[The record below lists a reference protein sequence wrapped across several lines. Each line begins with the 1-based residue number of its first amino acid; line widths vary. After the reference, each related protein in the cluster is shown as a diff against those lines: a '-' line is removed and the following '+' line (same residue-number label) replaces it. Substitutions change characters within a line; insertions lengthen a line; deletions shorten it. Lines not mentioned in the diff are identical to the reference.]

1 MKLLS
6 IELANFRKFRT
17 PITVSGFSEALNI
30 VVEPNETGKS
40 TLLEALRAAFF
51 IRHSAKSELV
61 RSFCPFGDD
70 VAPKVTVT
78 FDIGGTQWRIEKQFL
93 KAPYAALTGPDGR
106 TESDAAEERLQTLLG
121 FEKSNNRGSDPDV
134 RGALGLLWV
143 EQASALS
150 VEAPNRLVR
159 DNIRSALEAE
169 VGMVLGG
176 RRFELVT
183 ARIEEAYSNYR
194 TGKSGKATGKLAA
207 AEMALETAVAQ
218 RSAATASLRAYEQAL
233 SNLEEARTAKRLVE
247 RDLADPEVA
256 ARLHQ
261 LSEDLKIAE
270 TAQLRLSNATARHG
284 ETEAALRSAEQWL
297 QRYAAASS
305 ATVRCAEAVV
315 AADKIMIE
323 QHEANAATLNVVTEK
338 RQSLGQA
345 RARKIEAEAALD
357 RARAVLARRERSRAL
372 QRARAQL
379 VEVQRIEALVI
390 EREQAAQLAIG
401 KDALAEL
408 AKLDRKA
415 VEARI
420 LFESGA
426 VGVDIE
432 LLGDVAL
439 QVDGDGASAGR
450 RDLVRPT
457 EIVLQNVA
465 RIIVTPPSAGGLSAE
480 ANLHSAE
487 EALTAALD
495 ALHVPS
501 YSAARGRAERAA
513 AAAQEIATLRKQVE
527 ALCPGEPVLT
537 LAPGSNALK
546 ALLGDL
552 TEVSDDVSGEEGID
566 VATLDATLQT
576 AREEE
581 SVALAH
587 LESAQLAAHEQ
598 EKKLVQLQ
606 AERAGAARE
615 ADAARQGLLALQ
627 AESDRDAID
636 KFRAEASEELARR
649 ADALEKA
656 RESATSFDAERI
668 RKSIA
673 NIQREQVRGREERLE
688 LAARIASL
696 ETSIASDGPKGPAT
710 IASEALEVEQ
720 VAIARL
726 ARLVEEA
733 DALELL
739 RRTLREVGDET
750 SRTFL
755 GPVTNR
761 AARYVE
767 RILPGSIPVFNED
780 MGLTTIK
787 RGETVEASSDLSRGT
802 QEQLAVLTR
811 LAFADLLLEKGAP
824 VSLILDDPLVYSDDA
839 RFEAMTETLV
849 EAASRMQ
856 VILFTCRAKA
866 FRHVSANRI
875 AIRQSI

>member
-6 IELANFRKFRT
+6 IELANFRKFRM
-17 PITVSGFSEALNI
+17 PIIVSGFSEALNI

-70 VAPKVTVT
+70 VAPKVAVA
-78 FDIGGTQWRIEKQFL
+78 FEIDGTKWRIEKQFL
-93 KAPYAALTGPDGR
+93 KAPYAVLTGPNGR
-106 TESDAAEERLQTLLG
+106 TESDAAEERLQALLG
-121 FEKSNNRGSDPDV
+121 FEKSNNRGSDPEV

-183 ARIEEAYSNYR
+183 ARIEEAYANYR

-207 AEMALETAVAQ
+207 AETALETAVAQ
-218 RSAATASLRAYEQAL
+218 RDATTATLRAYEQAL
-233 SNLEEARTAKRLVE
+233 SYLEEARTAKRLVE
-247 RDLADPEVA
+247 RDLADPELA
-256 ARLHQ
+256 ERLRQ
-261 LSEDLKIAE
+261 LGEDLKIAE

-297 QRYAAASS
+297 QRFDGASS
-305 ATVRCAEAVV
+305 ATARCAEALA
-315 AADKIMIE
+315 AADKIVIE
-323 QHEANAATLNVVTEK
+323 QRAASAATLDAVTKK
-338 RQSLGQA
+338 RTILGYA
-345 RARKIEAEAALD
+345 RTRKTEAEAALD
-357 RARAVLARRERSRAL
+357 RARAILARRERSSAL

-379 VEVQRIEALVI
+379 VEVHRVEALVF
-390 EREQAAQLAIG
+390 EREKAAKLAIG
-401 KDALAEL
+401 KDTLAALAM
-408 AKLDRKA
+408 LDRKA
-415 VEARI
+415 IEARI
-420 LFESGA
+420 LFEAGA

-439 QVDGDGASAGR
+439 QIDGDGASAGR

-457 EIVLQNVA
+457 AIVLHNVA
-465 RIIVTPPSAGGLSAE
+465 RIVVTPPSAGGLSAE
-480 ANLHSAE
+480 ANLRSADE
-487 EALTAALD
+487 GLTAALA
-495 ALHVPS
+495 ALDIPS
-501 YSAARGRAERAA
+501 YAAARGRAEHAL
-513 AAAQEIATLRKQVE
+513 AAAQEIATLKQQVE
-527 ALCPGEPVLT
+527 TLCPGEPVLT
-537 LAPGSNALK
+537 LAPGSTALK

-552 TEVSDDVSGEEGID
+552 TGVSDDVTSEASINV
-566 VATLDATLQT
+566 VALDETLQN

-598 EKKLVQLQ
+598 EKRLVQIQ
-606 AERAGAARE
+606 VERAGAARE
-615 ADAARQGLLALQ
+615 AEAARQGLLALQ
-627 AESDRDAID
+627 AEADRDAINQV
-636 KFRAEASEELARR
+636 RSEASEELARR
-649 ADALEKA
+649 TEALEQA
-656 RESATSFDAERI
+656 RQAATSFDAERI

-710 IASEALEVEQ
+710 MASEALEVEQ
-720 VAIARL
+720 TAIARL

-739 RRTLREVGDET
+739 RKTLREVGDET

-767 RILPGSIPVFNED
+767 RILPGSTPVFNEE

-787 RGETVEASSDLSRGT
+787 RGGTVEITSELSRGT

-824 VSLILDDPLVYSDDA
+824 VSLILDDPLVYSDDG
-839 RFEAMTETLV
+839 RFEAMTDILV
-849 EAASRMQ
+849 QAAARMQ

-866 FRHVSANRI
+866 FRHVPGHRI
-875 AIRQSI
+875 ALGKGN

>member
-1 MKLLS
+1 MKLMS
-6 IELANFRKFRT
+6 IELANFRKFRK
-17 PITVSGFSEALNI
+17 PITVSGFSEGLNI

-70 VAPKVTVT
+70 VAPKVSVA
-78 FDIGGTQWRIEKQFL
+78 FEIDGAQWQIEKQFL

-121 FEKSNNRGSDPDV
+121 FEKSNNRGSDPEV

-183 ARIEEAYSNYR
+183 ARIEEAYATYR

-207 AEMALETAVAQ
+207 AETALEIAAAQ
-218 RSAATASLRAYEQAL
+218 RDTATATLRAYEEAL
-233 SNLEEARTAKRLVE
+233 SHLEEARTAKRLVE
-247 RDLADPEVA
+247 RDLADPELA
-256 ARLHQ
+256 ERLRQ
-261 LSEDLKIAE
+261 LGEDLKIAE

-284 ETEAALRSAEQWL
+284 ETEAALRSAGQWL
-297 QRYAAASS
+297 QRYDAALN
-305 ATVRCAEAVV
+305 ATVRCAEALA
-315 AADKIMIE
+315 AADKILIE
-323 QHEANAATLNVVTEK
+323 QSAVSAATLDTVTEK
-338 RQSLGQA
+338 REILVFI
-345 RARKIEAEAALD
+345 RTRKIEAEAALD
-357 RARAVLARRERSRAL
+357 QARGILARRERLSAL
-372 QRARAQL
+372 KRARAQL
-379 VEVQRIEALVI
+379 VEVHRVEALVA
-390 EREQAAQLAIG
+390 EREEATQLAISE
-401 KDALAEL
+401 DALAAL
-408 AKLDRKA
+408 AVLDRKA
-415 VEARI
+415 TEARI
-420 LFESGA
+420 LFEAGA

-432 LLGDVAL
+432 LLGDIAL
-439 QVDGDGASAGR
+439 QIDGDGASAGR

-457 EIVLQNVA
+457 EIVLHNVA
-465 RIIVTPPSAGGLSAE
+465 RIVVTPPSAGGLSAE
-480 ANLHSAE
+480 ANLRSTD
-487 EALTAALD
+487 EALAAALAALD
-495 ALHVPS
+495 VPS
-501 YSAARGRAERAA
+501 YAAARGRAERAF
-513 AAAQEIATLRKQVE
+513 AAAQEVATLKQQVE
-527 ALCPGEPVLT
+527 TLCPGEPVLA
-537 LAPGSNALK
+537 LVPGSNALK

-552 TEVSDDVSGEEGID
+552 SEGSDDIADEAGMD
-566 VATLDATLQT
+566 VAALDATLQT
-576 AREEE
+576 VREEE

-598 EKKLVQLQ
+598 EKCLVQLQ

-615 ADAARQGLLALQ
+615 ADAAHQSLVALQ
-627 AESDRDAID
+627 AEADRDAIEQA
-636 KFRAEASEELARR
+636 RQGASEELARR
-649 ADALEKA
+649 IEALEQA
-656 RESATSFDAERI
+656 RQAATSFDAERI

-673 NIQREQVRGREERLE
+673 NIEREQVRGREERLE

-710 IASEALEVEQ
+710 VASEAVEVEQ
-720 VAIARL
+720 AAIARL
-726 ARLVEEA
+726 SRLVEEA

-739 RRTLREVGDET
+739 RKTLREVGDET

-755 GPVTNR
+755 GPVTRR

-767 RILPGSIPVFNED
+767 RILPGSTPVFNEE
-780 MGLTTIK
+780 MSLTRIA
-787 RGETVEASSDLSRGT
+787 RGGGDEASSDLSRGT

-824 VSLILDDPLVYSDDA
+824 VSLILDDPLVYSDDG
-839 RFEAMTETLV
+839 RFEAMTDILT
-849 EAASRMQ
+849 EAATRMQ
-856 VILFTCRAKA
+856 VIIFTCRAKA
-866 FRHVSANRI
+866 FRHVAGHRI
-875 AIRQSI
+875 ALAVHD